1 MLLIDYETNLM
12 ITWSANFVIC
22 VEDRATTF
30 AIADTKVYVSLV
42 TLSSQDDTKL
52 LWKKLKSEFKRN
64 VNWIKYQSKVSTQ
77 T

>member
-12 ITWSANFVIC
+12 IIWSANFVIC

-52 LWKKLKSEFKRN
+52 L
-64 VNWIKYQSKVSTQ
+64 
-77 T
+77 